1 MKCTRNNPM
10 ERSCSRIA
18 FTSPPINVFE
28 EKSSLIITTLLFLD
42 TTVASKRW
50 KRYYVTTGGPRL
62 TETYE
67 YTSTD
72 VIFAKRTNPIEYQK
86 LHPCTLSTHLT
97 DHGRPSQLTL
107 LDPCRKARA
116 TTPF

>member
-10 ERSCSRIA
+10 ERSYSRIA
-18 FTSPPINVFE
+18 FMSPPTNVFE
-28 EKSSLIITTLLFLD
+28 ERSSLIIMILLFLD
-42 TTVASKRW
+42 TTVASKQW
-50 KRYYVTTGGPRL
+50 KRYYATTGGPQS

-72 VIFAKRTNPIEYQK
+72 AIFAKRTNPIEYQK
-86 LHPCTLSTHLT
+86 LHPYTLSTHLT
-97 DHGRPSQLTL
+97 DHGRPSQSTL
-107 LDPCRKARA
+107 LDPYRKARV